1 MAAPLHREPDVIDR
15 SIVYLPT
22 LLYFAA
28 AGSAAIDLVWNH
40 RAARFLAAL
49 VLAAALATRVA
60 TFLEPG
66 LCPMNLAGGGLG
78 IVALVLALTVLVTT
92 FVAERNAAKSLLLIG
107 ITGVLDLL
115 SQVVAKRPNDFTPP
129 PQERALGELHGG
141 IVLLAYAAFVVAA
154 VHASLYLVQYWTM
167 KRRRL
172 GFWFDRLPPLA
183 KLESRAVSAEYVGLA
198 LLTVGL
204 AIGFYM
210 YFVFHGGV
218 PWTEVKFVV
227 AMMLWGWS
235 ATGFFLRRV
244 LRWHGIRLM
253 WLPALGLVMLV
264 LVYSVAGG
272 HPFWSDAA

>member
-1 MAAPLHREPDVIDR
+1 MRAYRDLDVIDH
-15 SIVYLPT
+15 SIIYLPT
-22 LLYFAA
+22 LLYLAAATCALVDLLRLRPIARFAA
-28 AGSAAIDLVWNH
+28 AA
-40 RAARFLAAL
+40 F
-49 VLAAALATRVA
+49 LAAALATRVA

-66 LCPMNLAGGGLG
+66 LCPVDLAGGGLG
-78 IVALVLALTVLVTT
+78 IVALVLALTVLVST
-92 FVAERNAAKSLLLIG
+92 FVEQRNAAKTLLLIT
-107 ITGVLDLL
+107 ITGFFDALGQLI
-115 SQVVAKRPNDFTPP
+115 AKRPHEFQPP
-129 PQERALGELHGG
+129 PRERALGELHGG
-141 IVLLAYAAFVVAA
+141 IVLLAYAAFVIAA
-154 VHASLYLVQYWTM
+154 VYAMLYLLQYWTM

-172 GFWFDRLPPLA
+172 GFWFDRLPSLA

-218 PWTEVKFVV
+218 PWSEVKFVV

-253 WLPALGLVMLV
+253 WLPAFGLVMLA

-272 HPFWSDAA
+272 HPFWSDGA